1 MNRTL
6 RKAIMTSSKLKRRYN
21 IDRTTVNFKNY
32 KKQREISVN
41 LLCKSEKQYFN
52 NIDVENVMEFLKV
65 LKNY

>member
-32 KKQREISVN
+32 KKQPKISVN

>member
-32 KKQREISVN
+32 KKQRKISVN

-65 LKNY
+65 LENY